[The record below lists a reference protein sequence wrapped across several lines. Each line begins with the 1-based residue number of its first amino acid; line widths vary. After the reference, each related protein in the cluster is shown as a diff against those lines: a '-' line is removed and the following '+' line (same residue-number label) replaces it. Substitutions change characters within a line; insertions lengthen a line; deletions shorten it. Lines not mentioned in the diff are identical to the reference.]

1 MGIDGIGALRE
12 SYSAYTPRGDRPA
25 QGQAMAETRLSPEE
39 QAQVQKLRQIDQK
52 VRAHEQAHLSAAA
65 GLAIGGANFQTVRG
79 PDGKQ
84 YAVAGEVSIDVSSAN
99 TPEQTIDKARR
110 IQAAALAPADPSS
123 QDRAVAAAAAQ
134 MAAQASAELQH
145 AQADEAADGQD
156 NGVAV
161 LLRQDGQDEGTK
173 RRDAIEAYTQPK
185 PEVVSTFSLF
195 A

>member
-1 MGIDGIGALRE
+1 MGIDGIGAIPQTN
-12 SYSAYTPRGDRPA
+12 SAYAPRARSSPGAQAATP
-25 QGQAMAETRLSPEE
+25 GQLTPQE
-39 QAQVQKLRQIDQK
+39 QQQVQKLRQTDLK
-52 VRAHEQAHLSAAA
+52 VRAHEQAHLAAAA
-65 GLAIGGANFQTVRG
+65 GLAIGGAHFETVRG
-79 PDGKQ
+79 PDGRQ
-84 YAVAGEVSIDVSSAN
+84 YAVAGEVGIDVSPAQSA
-99 TPEQTIDKARR
+99 EQTIDKARR
-110 IQAAALAPADPSS
+110 IQAAALAPADPSA

-156 NGVAV
+156 NGVAA